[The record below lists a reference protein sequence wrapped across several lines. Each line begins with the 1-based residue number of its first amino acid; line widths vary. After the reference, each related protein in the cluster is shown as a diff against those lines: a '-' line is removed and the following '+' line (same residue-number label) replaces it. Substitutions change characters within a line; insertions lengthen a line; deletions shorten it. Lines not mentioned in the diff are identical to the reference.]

1 MKFLKAQ
8 SLTSFCIVTALV
20 VLLSCDAID
29 VTDPNFNDQNIGVWE
44 DWTGGNDYTYIEITS
59 SEVTFYFYNR
69 VYRCSEIKR
78 YAIQD
83 IQANGV
89 YTLQPLNES
98 TGNESITMG
107 FSRNDRWLH
116 VRDLSLSELSTDLG
130 GGTSQAGNSDDGN
143 EVETQIFNASV
154 KNVDDLEDPCGSYP
168 FLGVWE
174 QELSE
179 EVTGYLHITEEMI
192 EVIAYLVPQSCYN
205 VVRLD
210 IESITEVQQAY
221 ELVVQEEGDTTG
233 ETLEQL
239 EFFIFPDYMLL
250 KRIENGFA
258 VTETYL
264 PSNLDVSGELSSCSN
279 R

>member
-1 MKFLKAQ
+1 MKFLKVHCL
-8 SLTSFCIVTALV
+8 SNFCILTTLV

-59 SEVTFYFYNR
+59 SEVTFYFYNGF
-69 VYRCSEIKR
+69 YRCSEIKR
-78 YAIQD
+78 YIIQD

-98 TGNESITMG
+98 TGNESIMMG

-116 VRDLSLSELSTDLG
+116 VRDLSLSESSTDLE
-130 GGTSQAGNSDDGN
+130 GGTSQAGSSEDGN
-143 EVETQIFNASV
+143 EVETQIFSPSE
-154 KNVDDLEDPCGSYP
+154 KKLDELETPCNSYP
-168 FLGVWE
+168 FMGVWE
-174 QELSE
+174 RKLSD
-179 EVTGYLHITEEMI
+179 EVTGYLHITDEMI
-192 EVIAYLVPQSCYN
+192 EVIAYLVPQSCYS
-205 VVRLD
+205 VVTLN
-210 IESITEVQQAY
+210 IESILEVQQAY

-233 ETLEQL
+233 ETIEQL
-239 EFFIFPDYMLL
+239 EFFIFPDYLLL

-258 VTETYL
+258 VTETYI
-264 PSNLDVSGELSSCSN
+264 PSNLDVSGELSSCSD

>member
-1 MKFLKAQ
+1 MKFLKAHCL
-8 SLTSFCIVTALV
+8 SSFCLVTTLA

-59 SEVTFYFYNR
+59 SEVTFYYYNG
-69 VYRCSEIKR
+69 VYRCSDIKR
-78 YAIQD
+78 YSIQD

-89 YTLQPLNES
+89 YTLLSVNQN
-98 TGNESITMG
+98 TGNEPITMG

-116 VRDLSLSELSTDLG
+116 VRDLSLSESTVDLEG
-130 GGTSQAGNSDDGN
+130 DSSEVDN

-154 KNVDDLEDPCGSYP
+154 KNIDELEAPCGTYP
-168 FLGVWE
+168 FMGVWE

-179 EVTGYLHITEEMI
+179 EVTGYLHITEVMI

-233 ETLEQL
+233 ETIEQL
-239 EFFIFPDYMLL
+239 EFFVFPDYLLL

-258 VTETYL
+258 VTETYT
-264 PSNLDVSGELSSCSN
+264 PSNLDVSGDLSSCSN